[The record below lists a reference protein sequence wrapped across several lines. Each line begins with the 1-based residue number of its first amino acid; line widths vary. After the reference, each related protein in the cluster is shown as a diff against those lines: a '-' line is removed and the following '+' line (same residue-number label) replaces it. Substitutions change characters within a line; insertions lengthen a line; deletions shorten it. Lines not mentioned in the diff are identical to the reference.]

1 MSNPS
6 TPLCFKLGRVVRRVQ
21 QYYEQR
27 LHPFGLTPSQFF
39 VLDALWSKEG
49 VSIGEL
55 GEQVAL
61 DTSTITGILDRLER
75 NGLVERH
82 QNPAD
87 RRSVLVTLTDR
98 ARELESQVMPLV
110 KELDV
115 SLRHPFSAADMSVF
129 ERLLDS
135 FTDVLDKT
143 ASGKEDAGQPDD

>member
-1 MSNPS
+1 MSDPS
-6 TPLCFKLGRVVRRVQ
+6 KQLCFKLGRVVRRVQ

-27 LHPFGLTPSQFF
+27 LHPLGLTPSQFF
-39 VLDALWSKEG
+39 VLDALWSQDG
-49 VSIGEL
+49 VSISEL

-61 DTSTITGILDRLER
+61 DTSTLTGILDRLER

-98 ARELESQVMPLV
+98 ARELEPQVMPVV

-115 SLRHPFSAADMSVF
+115 SLRHPFSSADMSVF

-143 ASGKEDAGQPDD
+143 VAGKAGAGLEGD

>member
-1 MSNPS
+1 MSDPS
-6 TPLCFKLGRVVRRVQ
+6 TQLCFKLGRVVRRVQ

-27 LHPFGLTPSQFF
+27 LHPFDLTPSQFF
-39 VLDALWSKEG
+39 VLDALWSKDS

-82 QNPAD
+82 QNPTD

-98 ARELESQVMPLV
+98 ARELEPQVMPIV

-115 SLRHPFSAADMSVF
+115 SLRHSFPAADMSVF

-143 ASGKEDAGQPDD
+143 ATSKEDAGQKGD

>member
-6 TPLCFKLGRVVRRVQ
+6 TQLCFKLGRVVRRVQ
-21 QYYEQR
+21 HYYEQR

-39 VLDALWSKEG
+39 VLDALWSKDS

-61 DTSTITGILDRLER
+61 DTSTLTGILDRLER
-75 NGLVERH
+75 NELVERH

-87 RRSVLVTLTDR
+87 RRSVLVTLTDH
-98 ARELESQVMPLV
+98 ARELEPQVMPLV
-110 KELDV
+110 KELDI

-143 ASGKEDAGQPDD
+143 ASDKEDVGQADD

>member
-1 MSNPS
+1 MSDPS
-6 TPLCFKLGRVVRRVQ
+6 KQLCFKLGRVVRHVQ

-39 VLDALWSKEG
+39 VLDALWSKDA

-61 DTSTITGILDRLER
+61 DTSTLTGILDRLER
-75 NGLVERH
+75 SGLVERH

-98 ARELESQVMPLV
+98 ARELEPQVMPIV

-115 SLRHPFSAADMSVF
+115 SLRHPFSSADMSVF

-143 ASGKEDAGQPDD
+143 ASGREKAGQEGD

>member
-1 MSNPS
+1 MSDPS
-6 TPLCFKLGRVVRRVQ
+6 TQLCFKLGRVVRRVQ

-27 LHPFGLTPSQFF
+27 LHPFGLTPSQVF

-49 VSIGEL
+49 VSIREL
-55 GEQVAL
+55 GEQAAL
-61 DTSTITGILDRLER
+61 DTSTLTGILDRLEH

-98 ARELESQVMPLV
+98 AREMEPQVMPVV

-115 SLRHPFSAADMSVF
+115 SLRHAFSSADMSVF

-135 FTDVLDKT
+135 FTDVLDKM
-143 ASGKEDAGQPDD
+143 ASDEKEAGQEED

>member
-1 MSNPS
+1 MSDPS
-6 TPLCFKLGRVVRRVQ
+6 RQLCFKLGRVVRRVQ

-27 LHPFGLTPSQFF
+27 LHSFGLTTSQFF
-39 VLDALWSKEG
+39 VLGALWSKDG

-55 GEQVAL
+55 GEQVSL
-61 DTSTITGILDRLER
+61 DTSTLTGILDRLER

-98 ARELESQVMPLV
+98 ARELEPQVMPLV

-115 SLRHPFSAADMSVF
+115 SLRHSFPAADMGVF

-143 ASGKEDAGQPDD
+143 ASDKKGAG

>member
-6 TPLCFKLGRVVRRVQ
+6 AQLCFKLGRVVRRVQ

-39 VLDALWSKEG
+39 VLDALWSKDG

-61 DTSTITGILDRLER
+61 DTSTLTGILDRLER

-98 ARELESQVMPLV
+98 ARELEPQVMPLV

-115 SLRHPFSAADMSVF
+115 SLRHSFPAADMGVF

-143 ASGKEDAGQPDD
+143 ATSKEDAGQADD

>member
-1 MSNPS
+1 MSDPS
-6 TPLCFKLGRVVRRVQ
+6 RQLCFKLGRVVRRVQ

-27 LHPFGLTPSQFF
+27 LHPFGLTTSQFF
-39 VLDALWSKEG
+39 VLDALWSKDG

-55 GEQVAL
+55 GEQVSL
-61 DTSTITGILDRLER
+61 DTSTLTGILDRLER

-87 RRSVLVTLTDR
+87 RRSVLVTLTDH
-98 ARELESQVMPLV
+98 ARELEPQVTPLV

-115 SLRHPFSAADMSVF
+115 SLRHSFPSADMSVF
-129 ERLLDS
+129 VRLLDS

-143 ASGKEDAGQPDD
+143 ASGKEDSGRADD

>member
-1 MSNPS
+1 MSDPS
-6 TPLCFKLGRVVRRVQ
+6 KQLCFKLGRVVRRVQ

-27 LHPFGLTPSQFF
+27 LHSFGLTPSQFF
-39 VLDALWSKEG
+39 VLDTLWSQDG

-61 DTSTITGILDRLER
+61 DTSTLTGILDRLER

-87 RRSVLVTLTDR
+87 RRSVLVILTDR
-98 ARELESQVMPLV
+98 ARELEPQVMPVV

-115 SLRHPFSAADMSVF
+115 SLRHPFSSADMSVF

-143 ASGKEDAGQPDD
+143 VAGKAGAGLEGD